1 MLRQLKIK
9 YYISSQFGSLNM
21 FSFVYLIGM
30 NDQVHP
36 DEANLRAQ
44 HRQTEFNKMEER
56 LRQMDMSQFQTSPR
70 RF

>member
-1 MLRQLKIK
+1 
-9 YYISSQFGSLNM
+9 M